1 MPEVT
6 LEDLAN
12 RLIQIESAVAHLQ
25 HDVEELNSALS
36 GYYRRVQ
43 KFEERFVHIE
53 HELETMNQGSDER
66 SPEDDK
72 PPHY

>member
-1 MPEVT
+1 MSELT

-12 RLIQIESAVAHLQ
+12 RLVQIESAVAHLQ
-25 HDVEELNSALS
+25 HDIEGVNTALT
-36 GYYRRVQ
+36 GYYRKVQ

-53 HELETMNQGSDER
+53 HELETMNQGAEESTL
-66 SPEDDK
+66 EDDK

>member
-6 LEDLAN
+6 LEDLAI

-25 HDVEELNSALS
+25 HDVGELNSALS

>member
-1 MPEVT
+1 MSEVT
-6 LEDLAN
+6 LESLAE

-25 HDVEELNSALS
+25 HDVEDLNSALA
-36 GYYRRVQ
+36 GYYSRVQ

-53 HELETMNQGSDER
+53 HELETMNHGGEER
-66 SPEDDK
+66 SLEDDR

>member
-1 MPEVT
+1 MSELT

-12 RLIQIESAVAHLQ
+12 RLVQIESAVAHLQ
-25 HDVEELNSALS
+25 HDIEGVNTALT
-36 GYYRRVQ
+36 GYYRKVQ

-53 HELETMNQGSDER
+53 HELETMNQGAEER
-66 SPEDDK
+66 TLEDDK